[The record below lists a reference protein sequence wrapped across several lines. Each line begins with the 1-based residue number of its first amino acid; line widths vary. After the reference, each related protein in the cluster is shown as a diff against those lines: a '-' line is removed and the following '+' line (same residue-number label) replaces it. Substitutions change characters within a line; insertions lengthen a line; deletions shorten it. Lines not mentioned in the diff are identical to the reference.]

1 MMHVNGV
8 PDLSENRKLS
18 GIITSDDSNNLAIA
32 EQYSVFST
40 QGIVITII

>member
-1 MMHVNGV
+1 MLNGV
-8 PDLSENRKLS
+8 PDLSENRILS
-18 GIITSDDSNNLAIA
+18 GIITSDDSNNLAIT